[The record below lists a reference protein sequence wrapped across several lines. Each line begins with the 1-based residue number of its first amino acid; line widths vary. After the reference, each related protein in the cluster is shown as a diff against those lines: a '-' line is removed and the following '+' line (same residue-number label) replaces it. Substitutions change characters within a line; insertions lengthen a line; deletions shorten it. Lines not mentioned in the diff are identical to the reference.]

1 MCQQLTSA
9 LQMHQAGHLNA
20 AAQVYRSILARE
32 AENADALHLLGVL
45 YHQQG
50 DHARGIDAIGRAVA
64 LRPNV
69 ALFHA
74 NLAEAYRATGQLDRA
89 AGCCRTALRLWPDNP
104 EALCNLGLAL
114 QGLGRKDEA
123 IESFLR
129 AVSLNPDF
137 AAAHNNLALLL
148 RERSQLDEALSH
160 FRQAVQADSTF
171 APAQTNLG
179 QLLLDRGQ
187 PAEALPHC
195 REAVR
200 LQPDVAAM
208 HHNLGNVLRALEQF
222 VEARAAYL
230 EAIRL
235 APDLAASHAHLGLI
249 LHREG
254 QHDDAL
260 SWLRQA
266 VELEPEN
273 ASYWEHLGELR
284 QDRDELP
291 EAVSCFDRVLVLAPD
306 RLGARL
312 SLGWALQDQ
321 GHLAEAGQHYRAVLD
336 SQPDWAGAHL
346 NLGGLHEE
354 LGALADAEDC
364 FRAAL
369 RLQPAYALP
378 WARLGTLLRG
388 KLPDADRAGLE
399 ARLADT
405 DLADGPRARLLF
417 ALAHIRDARADYAGA
432 ADCLQQANA
441 LTLAANRV
449 SRPYAPDEHERFVDR
464 LIEVFDADF
473 FTRTR
478 GMGSQTQRP
487 VFIFGLP
494 RSGTTL
500 TEQVLASHPRVHGAG
515 ELRLARQSFESI
527 PDVVGGSGLPL
538 DHAGSLDA
546 QRLCR
551 LADQHLD
558 WLHALDGDQA
568 VRVVD
573 KMPDNYLYLGLL
585 AAVFPNAVFIH
596 CRRDLRDVA
605 VSCWITDFRSIRWA
619 NDPEHIA
626 GRFQQYRRI
635 MDHWWTV
642 LPVPVHE
649 VTYEETV
656 ADLEGV
662 ARRLVAACGLEWQ
675 PACLEFHRTQ
685 RPIRTASVTQVRQPV
700 YTKSVARWKHY
711 ERDLAG
717 LFAALPGDLT
727 EEIEPQRHREHRE
740 HRESN
745 CRSN

>member
-1 MCQQLTSA
+1 MYQMTNA
-9 LQMHQAGHLNA
+9 LQMHQAGQLNA
-20 AAQVYRSILARE
+20 AAQVYRCILARE
-32 AENADALHLLGVL
+32 ADNADALHLLGVV

-50 DHARGIDAIGRAVA
+50 DHARGIDTIGRAVA
-64 LRPNV
+64 LAPNV
-69 ALFHA
+69 ALFHI
-74 NLAEAYRATGQLDRA
+74 NLGEAYRAAGQLDRA
-89 AGCCRTALRLWPDNP
+89 AGCCRTALRLWPDHAD
-104 EALCNLGLAL
+104 ALCNLGLAL
-114 QGLGRKDEA
+114 QGLGRKEEA
-123 IESFLR
+123 AESFRR
-129 AVSLNPDF
+129 AVSLEPNF

-148 RERSQLDEALSH
+148 RERGEHDLALSH
-160 FRQAVQADSTF
+160 FRQAVQADPAF

-208 HHNLGNVLRALEQF
+208 HHNLGNVLRALEQL

-230 EAIRL
+230 EALRL

-260 SWLRQA
+260 TWLRQA
-266 VELEPEN
+266 VELDPEN

-291 EAVSCFDRVLVLAPD
+291 EAVGCFERVLALAPD

-312 SLGWALQDQ
+312 SLGWSLQDQ
-321 GHLAEAGQHYRAVLD
+321 GHLAEAGRHYRAVLEI
-336 SQPDWAGAHL
+336 QPDSPGAQL

-354 LGALADAEDC
+354 LGELAEAEDC
-364 FRAAL
+364 LRTAL
-369 RLQPAYALP
+369 RLQPAYAIA
-378 WARLGTLLRG
+378 WARLATLLRG
-388 KLPDADRAGLE
+388 KLPDADRAGVE
-399 ARLADT
+399 ARLADS

-417 ALAHIRDARADYAGA
+417 ALAHVKDARADYAGA

-449 SRPYAPDEHERFVDR
+449 SRPYAPDEHQRLVDG
-464 LIEVFDADF
+464 LIQVFDADF

-500 TEQVLASHPRVHGAG
+500 TEQVLASHSQVHGAG

-527 PDVVGGSGLPL
+527 PDVVGRAGLPL
-538 DHAGSLDA
+538 DHAGNLDA
-546 QRLCR
+546 EGLGRLVE
-551 LADQHLD
+551 QHLD
-558 WLHALDGDQA
+558 WLRALDDERA
-568 VRVVD
+568 LRIVD
-573 KMPDNYLYLGLL
+573 KMPDNYLYLGVL
-585 AAVFPNAVFIH
+585 AAMFPRAVFIH

-605 VSCWITDFRSIRWA
+605 VSCWMTDFRSIRWA

-626 GRFQQYRRI
+626 NRFQQYRRI
-635 MDHWWTV
+635 MDHWRTV

-662 ARRLVAACGLEWQ
+662 VRRLVAACGLEWQ

-711 ERDLAG
+711 ERDLRA
-717 LFAALPGDLT
+717 LFAALPQD
-727 EEIEPQRHREHRE
+727 
-740 HRESN
+740 
-745 CRSN
+745 